1 MSSLFSKETTVGV
14 DIGSSCI
21 KAVEIEPTSTGWT
34 LLNAAVAPTPKDAI
48 KDGIVVNI
56 LDVSHEVRNMLK
68 EAGIRATGAVCA
80 VSGSQVIVRQV
91 QFPKMPEQAL
101 RKSIKY
107 EASKYISSSM
117 EDSIVEFEI
126 LGDAEDPGQM
136 NVMLVAAPRD
146 MVESR
151 VSVLISS
158 GLEPLV
164 VDIEA
169 FALIRALVEFSA
181 SDEYLHRTVALIDT
195 GASHTDVNIVSRGEF
210 ALTRNIPIA
219 GDSFT
224 NAIKSLTG
232 SSFEEAEA
240 LKLRMTA
247 EQPIDLLGAAEQD
260 NRNWRVVQPLLDE
273 LIREIRRSIH
283 YYQSQFPEGS
293 TDAFVSKIV
302 LTGGSARMRGIDTYI
317 SAKLGIPTEMADVFQ
332 QTAIHTGQ
340 VPADYLRERGPVW
353 AVVAGLALKELVS
366 ESKLKVAA

>member
-1 MSSLFSKETTVGV
+1 
-14 DIGSSCI
+14 
-21 KAVEIEPTSTGWT
+21 
-34 LLNAAVAPTPKDAI
+34 
-48 KDGIVVNI
+48 
-56 LDVSHEVRNMLK
+56 
-68 EAGIRATGAVCA
+68 
-80 VSGSQVIVRQV
+80 V
-91 QFPKMPEQAL
+91 QFPKMPEQSL

-240 LKLRMTA
+240 LKLQMTA
-247 EQPIDLLGAAEQD
+247 EQPIDLLGTAEQD